1 MSVPERPGH
10 RLVVTVAL
18 IGMLLPL
25 LATLL
30 YSISGTWMDGLLP
43 DNYTLKW
50 YLELFESERFTISLL
65 NSLAISIATLVIT
78 TMLTIPTVFVVYHYY
93 PSLKGLMNLLI
104 LLPFAIPP
112 IVSSVGLLQL
122 YSKEP
127 IILTGTPWILIGANF
142 TVALPFMYRA
152 IANSMN
158 AMNLEDMTEA
168 AHLLGASTW
177 QIFFYIVVPN
187 ARKGLIVALF
197 LCFSLL
203 IGEFVFANLL
213 AGTQYETVQVYL
225 FNVRHKSGHYSSAI
239 VISYFIMMLVMTML
253 AIKWGSRK

>member
-1 MSVPERPGH
+1 MSVPEYWGH
-10 RLVVTVAL
+10 RLIVTIAL
-18 IGMLLPL
+18 VGMLLPL

-30 YSISGTWMDGLLP
+30 YSLSNTWMDGLLP
-43 DNYTLKW
+43 DSYTLKW
-50 YLELFESERFTISLL
+50 YMKLFESERFMMSLL
-65 NSLAISIATLVIT
+65 NSLVISLTTLLIT
-78 TMLTIPTVFVVYHYY
+78 TVLTIPTVFVVYHYY
-93 PSLKGLMNLLI
+93 PSLKALMNVLI

-122 YSKEP
+122 YSSEP
-127 IILTGTPWILIGANF
+127 LILTGTPWILIGAHF

-158 AMNLEDMTEA
+158 AMNLEDMVEA
-168 AHLLGASTW
+168 AHLLGASTCR
-177 QIFFYIVVPN
+177 IFFYIVVPN
-187 ARKGLIVALF
+187 ARKGLMVSLF

-213 AGTQYETVQVYL
+213 AGTQYETIQVYL
-225 FNVRHKSGHYSSAI
+225 FNVRHESGHYSSAI
-239 VISYFIMMLVMTML
+239 VISYFALMLVMTML